1 MRIFLEEATVAYAIV
16 QSGGKQ
22 FRVSQGQVVR
32 VPTLTAEVGD
42 SVELQAL
49 LTGDGS
55 SIELGGSP
63 VTATVVEHGRGPKVI
78 VFKKKRRKQYK
89 KTHGHRQ
96 NFTAVRIES
105 ISAQNESENKEVRS
119 QESEVSNSDSE

>member
-63 VTATVVEHGRGPKVI
+63 VTATVIEHGRGPKVI

-105 ISAQNESENKEVRS
+105 ISAQNESENKEARS